1 MSSIDFIHSSM
12 EVCGAIICFISVF
25 LLYIIA
31 DVKQKS
37 TKIVVLAVL
46 TQIIALLSDATWY
59 IFNGDMSQLGQI
71 GNWCCNIIVYLCN
84 PIEIACVLVYM
95 YSVLEE
101 HGLYANKIVLKI
113 IYFLLGITVLLTV
126 ANCFSPILYFFDE
139 YNIYN
144 RADGLYI
151 YIGICMT
158 ALLIE
163 MCFLVYYRKRIG
175 FGNFVAGFIFIL
187 APIAGTVLQMFFL
200 GIPWINAGITISL
213 LLMIFIYLK
222 QWAIEKNSTN
232 KLILLSLF
240 VMFVLFISASI
251 FSAVFALNKVA
262 IERSEKES
270 CIMAYVVNEAVNSML
285 AKPMAV
291 AETMS
296 YSNHLKLDLLATEN
310 DARIEEDIVSYLNSI
325 KEGTGC
331 DQVFA
336 VSDKRG
342 IYYTYQGI
350 NKHIDPKNDSH
361 DVWYKNFKYADKVCD
376 FDVDVDE
383 MGKLLS
389 VSVNTA
395 VRSNDGEFLGV
406 CGVSV
411 NMHDLQERLKDLEE
425 EYNIDIKIT
434 DENDLLQA
442 ETVDISGN
450 IQDGS
455 FHYERKEHSAVVI
468 RYMENCGMYL
478 VIEDHQ
484 PNKIDIV
491 KSILPSVFVF
501 MLGLVFM
508 LIIFKVLDLH
518 ANSIMKELRR
528 KKKLSETDTL
538 TGLYNRNAYEIHS
551 AYLCDN
557 SQLNKFAVIMI
568 DINGLKRANDHIGH
582 EAGDEL
588 IKGTASCLYKI
599 FSSKGKV
606 YRTGGDEFVVTLSN
620 VDYDLDNMLDSFLDE
635 VNCWEGE
642 IMKKLSVSIGIAGTD
657 EYPGIGFTE
666 LVKIA
671 DKRMYEYKN
680 EYYRRTGNTRGT

>member
-1 MSSIDFIHSSM
+1 MSSIDFIHSSI

-37 TKIVVLAVL
+37 TKIVVLAVC

-59 IFNGDMSQLGQI
+59 VFNGDMSQLGQI
-71 GNWCCNIIVYLCN
+71 VNWCCNIMVYLCH
-84 PIEIACVLVYM
+84 PIEIGCALVYM

-101 HGLYANKIVLKI
+101 HGLYANKIVLKS

-126 ANCFSPILYFFDE
+126 VNCFTPILYFFDE
-139 YNIYN
+139 YNIYQ
-144 RADGLYI
+144 RADGWYA
-151 YIGICMT
+151 YSGICMT

-163 MCFLVYYRKRIG
+163 LCFLVYYRKRIG
-175 FGNFVAGFIFIL
+175 FGNFVAGFMFVL
-187 APIAGTVLQMFFL
+187 APAVGTVLQMFFL
-200 GIPWINAGITISL
+200 GIPWINAGITVSL

-222 QWAIEKNSTN
+222 QWAVEKNSTN
-232 KLILLSLF
+232 KLIPLSLF
-240 VMFVLFISASI
+240 VMVVLFISASI
-251 FSAVFALNKVA
+251 FSAIFALNKIAVD
-262 IERSEKES
+262 RSEEES
-270 CIMAYVVNEAVNSML
+270 CIIAYAVNESVNSML
-285 AKPMAV
+285 TKPITV

-296 YSNHLKLDLLATEN
+296 YSNRLKLDLLATEN
-310 DARIEEDIVSYLNSI
+310 DARTEDDIVSYLNSI
-325 KEGTGC
+325 KEGTGY

-336 VSDKRG
+336 VSDKSR

-350 NKHIDPKNDSH
+350 NKHVDPENDSH
-361 DVWYKNFKYADKVCD
+361 DIWYKNFKNADKACNLGI
-376 FDVDVDE
+376 DVDE
-383 MGKLLS
+383 MSKELS
-389 VSVNTA
+389 VFVNAA
-395 VRSNDGEFLGV
+395 VRNNDGEFLGV

-411 NMHDLQERLKDLEE
+411 HMHDLQEMLKELEE
-425 EYNIDIKIT
+425 KYNINIKIIG
-434 DENDLLQA
+434 ENDLLQA
-442 ETVDISGN
+442 ETDDIIGAVQDSG
-450 IQDGS
+450 
-455 FHYERKEHSAVVI
+455 FYYERKGHSAVVT
-468 RYMENCGMYL
+468 RYMSNWGLYL

-518 ANSIMKELRR
+518 ANSIMKELRK
-528 KKKLSETDTL
+528 KKKLSETDKL

-551 AYLCDN
+551 AYLCDDN
-557 SQLNKFAVIMI
+557 QLDKFAVIMI
-568 DINGLKRANDHIGH
+568 DVNGLKKANDNIGH

-599 FSSKGKV
+599 FRGKGKV

-620 VDYDLDNMLDSFLDE
+620 VDYDLDNMLNSFLDE
-635 VNCWEGE
+635 INCWEGE
-642 IMKKLSVSIGIAGTD
+642 IMKKLSVSIGIAATD
-657 EYPGIGFTE
+657 DYPGIGFTE

-680 EYYRRTGNTRGT
+680 EYYKRTGNMRG